1 MVAQH
6 TVQAVRLQP
15 MPQHKAAPGIRQN
28 ILAERNRHIVGIMQ
42 AQNSDD
48 PHAHVYFQSIGNLF
62 IRIKHFHVQ
71 HLGRRNCT
79 GAECGLAEGF
89 QCTDLLQVGR
99 GRGDKGSLCLL
110 ANQIAALHELSDC
123 LSDHISANGILFHEF
138 MLRWNHIPGL
148 QRPTLDLS
156 KNQLFQL
163 DIERDIQIL
172 VKHLL
177 PHYTPSLSVYLQ
189 RL

>member
-1 MVAQH
+1 
-6 TVQAVRLQP
+6 
-15 MPQHKAAPGIRQN
+15 
-28 ILAERNRHIVGIMQ
+28 
-42 AQNSDD
+42 
-48 PHAHVYFQSIGNLF
+48 
-62 IRIKHFHVQ
+62 
-71 HLGRRNCT
+71 
-79 GAECGLAEGF
+79 
-89 QCTDLLQVGR
+89 
-99 GRGDKGSLCLL
+99 
-110 ANQIAALHELSDC
+110 
-123 LSDHISANGILFHEF
+123 